1 MLDRLTLQRLR
12 DLPIEQVAERVG
24 LHVERHKSL
33 CPFHDDHRPSLT
45 FHARSNTF
53 RCFSCGARGGP
64 IDLVMRRLGMSFPQ
78 ACQWLDGGVRI
89 DPLPLSRPR
98 PREEAYKPFDAARYA
113 RFFEHPWL
121 SDPARQFLFQE
132 RRLDPRVV
140 AWCRLTSWTDRHGT
154 HWLQTPYYDTHMRL
168 VGLQN
173 RNLDYKKSA
182 GAEAQTTSRAT
193 SGMVS
198 RTEAQPIS
206 EKNSRTDARANSEKE
221 NRTTSGMVCESTSG
235 GPAQANSASHMAP
248 ATALS
253 SEPIAQPRFR
263 FPQGSRCGLYN
274 QPVLLRLRPGE
285 PLWITEG
292 CSDCWAMLSSGH
304 KAVAIPSATTLHDA
318 EARLLLDLHDRL
330 ALPHVS
336 RRRCPGRAPLPAAAR
351 PAAGP
356 RPPPSAPG
364 LQGL

>member
-53 RCFSCGARGGP
+53 RCFSCGAQGGP
-64 IDLVMRRLGMSFPQ
+64 IDLVMQRLAMSFPE
-78 ACQWLDGGVRI
+78 ACRWLDGGVRI

-98 PREEAYKPFDAARYA
+98 PSEEEEGGAYKPFDAARYA
-113 RFFEHPWL
+113 SFFEHPWL
-121 SDPARQFLFQE
+121 SDRARQFLFQE

-182 GAEAQTTSRAT
+182 PAEAQTTYRAT
-193 SGMVS
+193 SGM
-198 RTEAQPIS
+198 
-206 EKNSRTDARANSEKE
+206 
-221 NRTTSGMVCESTSG
+221 
-235 GPAQANSASHMAP
+235 AS
-248 ATALS
+248 S
-253 SEPIAQPRFR
+253 SDPIAQPRFR

-292 CSDCWAMLSSGH
+292 CSDCWAMLSSGR

-318 EARLLLDLHDRL
+318 EVRLLLDLHDRL
-330 ALPHVS
+330 STPFHMYPDAD
-336 RRRCPGRAPLPAAAR
+336 
-351 PAAGP
+351 
-356 RPPPSAPG
+356 APG
-364 LQGL
+364 ERLFLQLRELLPGLTHHHLPPGCKDFSDYYLSIIKNEKSS

>member
-24 LHVERHKSL
+24 LRVERHKSL

-64 IDLVMRRLGMSFPQ
+64 IDLVMRRLGMSFPE
-78 ACQWLDGGVRI
+78 ACRWLDGGVRI

-154 HWLQTPYYDTHMRL
+154 HWLQTPYYDTQMRL

-173 RNLDYKKSA
+173 RNLDYRKSA
-182 GAEAQTTSRAT
+182 PAEAQT
-193 SGMVS
+193 
-198 RTEAQPIS
+198 
-206 EKNSRTDARANSEKE
+206 E
-221 NRTTSGMVCESTSG
+221 NRTTSGMVSQTDDRTS
-235 GPAQANSASHMAP
+235 SRTAS
-248 ATALS
+248 S
-253 SEPIAQPRFR
+253 SEPMAQPRLR

-292 CSDCWAMLSSGH
+292 CSDCWAMLSSGR

-318 EARLLLDLHDRL
+318 EVRLLLDLHDRL
-330 ALPHVS
+330 STPFHMYPDADV
-336 RRRCPGRAPLPAAAR
+336 PGERLFLQLR
-351 PAAGP
+351 DLL
-356 RPPPSAPG
+356 PG
-364 LQGL
+364 LVHHHLPPGCKDFSDYYLSINKITKSS